1 MIKYRLMDLN
11 DNEFFADEWEARE
24 RLKSWLYM
32 AQDNARSALASAQPE
47 EIRRWKRDEDFYR
60 SSGALGRRRII
71 TSPSNGAFLLPDSR
85 HKKASALGCLWIRWT
100 LARRETS
107 W

>member
-60 SSGALGRRRII
+60 SSGALECEIRLYKIDTDI
-71 TSPSNGAFLLPDSR
+71 YDTVSTTVE
-85 HKKASALGCLWIRWT
+85 ALGLEWPAID
-100 LARRETS
+100 EDE
-107 W
+107 